1 MIVLAS
7 SHNPGPYGLLV
18 RARRLAFIGAA
29 WAFVCATGHSD
40 DGIAQASKMSQ
51 VGFVKPANLANRGE
65 ANFSTHSATPP
76 GIAVVASDP
85 LDNLIDSGSIA
96 GMSVDGRD
104 IGCRAANQWIPSD
117 ILRARARMLVQA
129 FCEED
134 GCSRQAAQV
143 LANFLC
149 MQAQHQEDIGAASA
163 MRAYYTRVALVEQRS
178 ILASS
183 LSLVHSEEQAQ
194 AAIQEGGLAAGTD
207 LSSFE
212 RLRIE
217 ITDKRLVMESQERQ
231 LRCLL
236 SQLTGLNYAMDEVRH
251 EQLEVFEASLDCD
264 RLKAFALSMRHDL
277 RAWIYLSRHINEE
290 SAPIFAGMLTT
301 LVGGY
306 GLPIPTIS
314 GLKQLLCPP
323 DYSCLAANMKHEV
336 DLTVETHRKW
346 ICQAVDEKC
355 NKLLLAYQRIH
366 LAQQMVASW
375 EERLAQLDQME
386 SQGEGQAAE
395 SAKARTELLKAKS
408 EEVSRRL
415 DAKLAEIDLSEAC
428 GGLSSRCCNGQ
439 PWLMT
444 GLE

>member
-1 MIVLAS
+1 MFVFAS
-7 SHNPGPYGLLV
+7 SYKPGPARPLV
-18 RARRLAFIGAA
+18 HVNCSAIVGIA
-29 WAFVCATGHSD
+29 WMLVCTMGHAD
-40 DGIAQASKMSQ
+40 DGIASAGKLKQ
-51 VGFVKPANLANRGE
+51 VGYRLDSRETVHFPAQTLA
-65 ANFSTHSATPP
+65 PP
-76 GIAVVASDP
+76 AVAIVASDP
-85 LDNLIDSGSIA
+85 LVDVIDSSIA
-96 GMSVDGRD
+96 TTSTVDGRD

-134 GCSRQAAQV
+134 ECARQAAQV

-149 MQAQHQEDIGAASA
+149 MQAEHQEDIGAASA
-163 MRAYYTRVALVEQRS
+163 MRAYYTRIALVEQQN
-178 ILASS
+178 IAA
-183 LSLVHSEEQAQ
+183 LSLALIDSEEQAQ
-194 AAIQEGGLAAGTD
+194 AAIQERGLAAGTD

-217 ITDKRLVMESQERQ
+217 VMDKRLVMESQERQ

-236 SQLTGLNYAMDEVRH
+236 SQLTGLDYAMNEVQH
-251 EQLEVFEASLDCD
+251 EQLEIFESPLDCN
-264 RLKAFALSMRHDL
+264 RLKAFALRMRSDL

-301 LVGGY
+301 LIGGY

-355 NKLLLAYQRIH
+355 NKLLLAYQRIR
-366 LAQQMVASW
+366 LAQQLVASW
-375 EERLAQLDQME
+375 EERLLQLDQLE
-386 SQGEGQAAE
+386 SRGEGQAAE
-395 SAKARTELLKAKS
+395 SAKARSELLKARS

-428 GGLSSRCCNGQ
+428 GGLSLRCCNGQ
-439 PWLMT
+439 PWLMS